1 MNNILHSIYL
11 KVHKEAHYK
20 NGTTPVKQDPRDAE
34 VEPKSEG
41 IYNEEAENTY
51 NEDDD
56 FDHEAVETM
65 EDEDQEHFT
74 SELDGKEEKL
84 NYSMN
89 QDDFIEDATA
99 ARVI

>member
-1 MNNILHSIYL
+1 MTFF

-20 NGTTPVKQDPRDAE
+20 NGTTPVKQDPRDTE
-34 VEPKSEG
+34 NEPKSEG

-56 FDHEAVETM
+56 FDHEAVESM

-74 SELDGKEEKL
+74 SELDTQVDGKEEKL

>member
-1 MNNILHSIYL
+1 M
-11 KVHKEAHYK
+11 
-20 NGTTPVKQDPRDAE
+20 DRRDAE
-34 VEPKSEG
+34 IEPKSEG
-41 IYNEEAENTY
+41 IYEEENTY
-51 NEDDD
+51 NENDD

-65 EDEDQEHFT
+65 EEDEDQEHFT
-74 SELDGKEEKL
+74 SELDTQVDGKEEKL